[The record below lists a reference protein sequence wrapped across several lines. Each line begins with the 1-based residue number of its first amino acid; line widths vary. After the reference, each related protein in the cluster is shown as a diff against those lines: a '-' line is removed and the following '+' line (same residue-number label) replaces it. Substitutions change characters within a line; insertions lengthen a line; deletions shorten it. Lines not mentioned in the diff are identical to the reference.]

1 MDEKLRNIVFTGFNS
16 RVVALDQNTG
26 NILWNWVSPK
36 GSGYVSLLLAD
47 PEHLVVSVN
56 GYTYCLDPETGR
68 QRWFNEL
75 SGHGTGIASLIS
87 VANPNSAQ
95 SHTAAAAAEKDASDA
110 AASTVVIAST

>member
-26 NILWNWVSPK
+26 KILWDWVSPK
-36 GSGYVSLLLAD
+36 GKGYVSLLLAD
-47 PEHLVVSVN
+47 HEHLIVSVN

-68 QRWFNEL
+68 PQWFNEL

-87 VANPNSAQ
+87 LRSPNSAQ
-95 SHTAAAAAEKDASDA
+95 SHTAAAAAEKEASDA
-110 AASTVVIAST
+110 AASTAVIAST